1 MQTPLQIRYRHLD
14 PSETLDQRIQ
24 EEAAK
29 LEQFSDRI
37 IACRVTVEQPHHH
50 HWKGRH
56 FRVRIELSIPGTEL
70 VVNRDPVEHA
80 DHEDPLIA
88 VNEAFHALA
97 RKLEDAVR
105 RDHHKVKRHE
115 EAPVG
120 IVSSLSLDREF
131 GFLRTPDGR
140 EVYFHRNSV
149 LDGGFDQLK
158 VGAQVRFVEE
168 LGERGPQASTV
179 HPVG

>member
-14 PSETLDQRIQ
+14 PSEALDQRIR

-56 FRVRIELSIPGTEL
+56 FRVRIELSIPGAEL
-70 VVNRDPVEHA
+70 VVGRDPAEHA
-80 DHEDPLIA
+80 NHDDPLIA
-88 VNEAFHALA
+88 INDSFRALA

-105 RDHHKVKRHE
+105 KSRHKVKRHQ
-115 EAPVG
+115 EASTGV
-120 IVSSLSLDREF
+120 VSALSLDREF
-131 GFLRTPDGR
+131 GFLRTLDGR

-149 LDGGFDQLK
+149 LDGGFDRLT

-179 HPVG
+179 HPLG